1 MEIHKN
7 PELQKYAR
15 TATAGT
21 VIMNEGDQAESL
33 YILIEGRLDV
43 IKGGKTIYEIV
54 EPGAFFGELSFLLDT
69 VRIASI
75 ITATEETRFLC
86 LPNEEVDRIWQQYP
100 EFSRDLARNIAQRL
114 HETTTIAQ
122 GFREFCDRMPDAV
135 IMTDQHHRV
144 LSWNRAAEK
153 LYGRTWHQMRG
164 RSIEEIY
171 DNQASF
177 KQFMEEVAERS
188 SLSEKALKIDHPGK
202 NWFFVSTST
211 TILRNPDG
219 QVQGYL
225 FIGRDATNLQN
236 LEKKHRQVKGWLIPA
251 VTAVAVLTILLGW
264 DFMHRVEKAPDQSPA
279 TQQSSGPAQLLNRLQ
294 HDAAIL
300 QLALRPYLDNRQIGQ
315 AQAILSDYSRDFH
328 PEYYAVT
335 GLLLLDERREIT
347 ISYFPKDPAGALLP
361 GRIYDGINFN
371 GDSGEENGKHT
382 IFLVSR
388 PGSIDGQ
395 GAEVA
400 FRLTDYRQSP
410 AGWLLLHLN
419 MDLVREKFGCDLNEL
434 ARALNS

>member
-1 MEIHKN
+1 MEIHQL

-15 TATAGT
+15 TAAAGT

-33 YILIEGRLDV
+33 YVLIEGNLEV
-43 IKGGKTIYEIV
+43 NKGGKTIHEIN
-54 EPGAFFGELSFLLDT
+54 EPGAFFGELSFLLGT

-75 ITATEETRFLC
+75 ITAAEETRFLC
-86 LPNEEVDRIWQQYP
+86 LPNEEVDRIWEEYP
-100 EFSRDLARNIAQRL
+100 EFSRHLARNIAQRL
-114 HETTTIAQ
+114 YDTTNVAQ

-177 KQFMEEVAERS
+177 KQFMEEVSQRS

-211 TILRNPDG
+211 TVLRNPDG
-219 QVQGYL
+219 VIQGYL
-225 FIGRDATNLQN
+225 FIGRDATNLQT
-236 LEKKHRQVKGWLIPA
+236 LEKQHRMVKGWLVPA
-251 VTAVAVLTILLGW
+251 LSVAALMALLLGW
-264 DFMHRVEKAPDQSPA
+264 LFWQGMAKAPAQSPV
-279 TQQSSGPAQLLNRLQ
+279 TRQSNGADYLLNRLQ
-294 HDAAIL
+294 QQAAIL
-300 QLALRPYLDNRQIGQ
+300 QLALRPYLETRQTAQ
-315 AQAILSDYSRDFH
+315 VQAILVDFAKDFH
-328 PEYYAVT
+328 PELDGVT
-335 GLLLLDERREIT
+335 GILLLDQRREIT
-347 ISYFPKDPAGALLP
+347 NSYFPRDPTGSLLP
-361 GRIYDGINFN
+361 GRIYDGIDFDGNKDN
-371 GDSGEENGKHT
+371 IKGDHA

-388 PGSIDGQ
+388 PGSLDGQ
-395 GAEVA
+395 GTEIA
-400 FRLTDYRQSP
+400 FRLTDNYRSP

-419 MDLVREKFGCDLNEL
+419 MDAVRDKFGSDLNDL
-434 ARALNS
+434 AKTLHH

>member
-1 MEIHKN
+1 MEIYQY

-15 TATAGT
+15 TAPAGT

-33 YILIEGRLDV
+33 YILIEGSLDV
-43 IKGGKTIYEIV
+43 VKGTKTIYEIT
-54 EPGAFFGELSFLLDT
+54 EPGSFFGELSFLLGT

-86 LPNEEVDRIWQQYP
+86 LPNVEVNRIWQQFP
-100 EFSRDLARNIAQRL
+100 EFARQLARNIAQRL
-114 HETTTIAQ
+114 YETTNIAQ

-164 RSIEEIY
+164 QSIEEIY

-188 SLSEKALKIDHPGK
+188 SLSEKALKIDHPSK

-211 TILRNPDG
+211 TVLRNPDG

-225 FIGRDATNLQN
+225 FVGRDATTLQT
-236 LEKKHRQVKGWLIPA
+236 LEKKHRLVKGWLIPTVA
-251 VTAVAVLTILLGW
+251 AVAALALLLGW
-264 DFMHRVEKAPDQSPA
+264 VFWHQVENVPPRSL
-279 TQQSSGPAQLLNRLQ
+279 TSQQSNGSGQLLKRLQ
-294 HDAAIL
+294 NDAAIL
-300 QLALRPYLDNRQIGQ
+300 QLALRPYLDNRQAEQ
-315 AQAILSDYSRDFH
+315 AQAILTDYARDFH
-328 PEYYAVT
+328 PEFAGVT
-335 GLLLLDERREIT
+335 GVLILDERREIT
-347 ISYFPKDPAGALLP
+347 SSYFPKDPAGAQLP
-361 GRIYDGINFN
+361 GRIYDGSRFSD
-371 GDSGEENGKHT
+371 DSGGQNGERA

-400 FRLTDYRQSP
+400 FRLTDYRHTPS
-410 AGWLLLHLN
+410 GWLLLHLN
-419 MDLVREKFGCDLNEL
+419 MDLVRDIFGCDLNEL

>member
-1 MEIHKN
+1 MEIYQN

-21 VIMNEGDQAESL
+21 VIMSEGDRAESL
-33 YILIEGRLDV
+33 YILIEGSLDV
-43 IKGGKTIYEIV
+43 IKGGKTIYEII

-69 VRIASI
+69 VRIASV
-75 ITATEETRFLC
+75 ITAAEETRFLC

-100 EFSRDLARNIAQRL
+100 EFSRQLARNIAQRL
-114 HETTTIAQ
+114 HETTNVAQ

-144 LSWNRAAEK
+144 LTWNRAAEK

-188 SLSEKALKIDHPGK
+188 SLSEKALKIDHPSK
-202 NWFFVSTST
+202 EWFFVSTST
-211 TILRNPDG
+211 TVLRNPDG
-219 QVQGYL
+219 LVQGYL
-225 FIGRDATNLQN
+225 FIGRDATNLQT

-251 VTAVAVLTILLGW
+251 VTAVAVLALVLGW
-264 DFMHRVEKAPDQSPA
+264 VFWHRVEKVPASSP
-279 TQQSSGPAQLLNRLQ
+279 TSQQNIGTSQLLKHLQ
-294 HDAAIL
+294 QNAAIL
-300 QLALRPYLDNRQIGQ
+300 QLALRPYLDNRQVEQ
-315 AQAILSDYSRDFH
+315 AQAILTDYAQNFH
-328 PEYYAVT
+328 PELNAVT

-347 ISYFPKDPAGALLP
+347 ISFFPKDPAGALLP
-361 GRIYDGINFN
+361 GRIYDGINFSDN
-371 GDSGEENGKHT
+371 SGGENGEHA

-400 FRLTDYRQSP
+400 FRLTDYRHSP

-419 MDLVREKFGCDLNEL
+419 MDLVRDKFGCDLNEL